1 MIHESGIEICLIAE
15 YANGDMF
22 CLAKFM
28 HEEDA
33 RRYRRS
39 RKKKEY
45 VEYKLYRRTEK
56 HIGEIIWEE
65 L

>member
-1 MIHESGIEICLIAE
+1 MIHEPGIEYCLVAE
-15 YANGDMF
+15 YADGHSY
-22 CLAKFM
+22 CIAKFM
-28 HEEDA
+28 HESDA
-33 RRYRRS
+33 RNHKRS

-56 HIGEIIWEE
+56 HIGEVIWEE

>member
-1 MIHESGIEICLIAE
+1 MIHESGVEICLIAE
-15 YANGDMF
+15 YANGDKF

-33 RRYRRS
+33 RNYKRS

-45 VEYKLYRRTEK
+45 VAYRLYRRAQK
-56 HIGEIIWEE
+56 YDGEVTWEE

>member
-1 MIHESGIEICLIAE
+1 MIQDAKIEFCLVAE
-15 YANGDMF
+15 YADGNSY

-28 HEEDA
+28 HESDA
-33 RRYRRS
+33 RNYKRS

-45 VEYKLYRRTEK
+45 VAYRLYRRTERRS
-56 HIGEIIWEE
+56 GEVTWEE